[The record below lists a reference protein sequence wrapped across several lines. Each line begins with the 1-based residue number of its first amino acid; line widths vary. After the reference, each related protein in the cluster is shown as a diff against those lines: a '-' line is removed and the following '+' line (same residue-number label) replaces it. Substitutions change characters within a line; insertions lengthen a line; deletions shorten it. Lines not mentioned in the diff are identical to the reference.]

1 MRNVKSQHC
10 YSKRKCSYEMSLV
23 VLKSLEGGDAS
34 QFDATYDEPIIL
46 HQESEVQLVNAI
58 FEDDEKIIIDSDN
71 NQCLFQFGTSA
82 GSSRTATL
90 TPGTYEVNSFQVE
103 FERALNAAIET
114 QGCSIIVTKSL
125 DTDGMF
131 HGYRIRFEYAFNPA
145 AGVFPDGSRGA
156 HCTSATANSATTLT
170 CNGTADA
177 WSDMWA
183 SSPNA
188 ISRGKGYT
196 RAKVP
201 DVSKTFAWGVSTTAL
216 VDGGDDTQL
225 YLGVSFDGGNLSV
238 VNQGVITAV
247 DAGVWAPANNDFYQV
262 YKTGNT
268 LVLQAATSA
277 GGPWTDLASITQ
289 PAVFCFPAFVSYTQN
304 TVLSDIKYVPDGSK
318 NPASTGMLAD
328 DDPSW
333 ESALHENVDAERK
346 SRKGAKIIFIPDKMQ
361 DLLGFRDSYNI
372 SGGGGGIEMNTW
384 ITGNDTSMNTR
395 EDQPALVV
403 SLPQLPI
410 RSRNTGTGLTSGIL
424 AILPRLQRTKTNQLV
439 YEPSF
444 PLPVKLDYLQPTPV
458 NTIRVEIKTTD
469 GARANLRG
477 VSVVTLWIS

>member
-1 MRNVKSQHC
+1 
-10 YSKRKCSYEMSLV
+10 MSLV
-23 VLKSLEGGDAS
+23 VLKSKEGGDAS

-46 HQESEVQLVNAI
+46 HQDSEVQLVSAI
-58 FEDDEKIIIDSDN
+58 FEDDEKIIIDGDN
-71 NQCLFQFGTSA
+71 NQCLFQFGTTV

-103 FERALNAAIET
+103 FERALNAAIEG
-114 QGCSIIVTKSL
+114 QGNCIIVTKSL

-131 HGYRIRFEYAFNPA
+131 HGYRIRFEYGFNPA
-145 AGVFPDGSRGA
+145 AGVFPDGSLGA
-156 HCTSATANSATTLT
+156 HCTVATASSAATLT

-188 ISRGKGYT
+188 ISRGKGYV
-196 RAKVP
+196 RGKAP
-201 DVSKTFAWGVSTTAL
+201 DVSKTFAWGVSTQAL
-216 VDGGDDTQL
+216 VDGGDYTQL

-238 VNQGVITAV
+238 VNQGVVTAV
-247 DAGVWAPANNDFYQV
+247 DPAVWTPANNDFYQV
-262 YKTGNT
+262 YKEGNF
-268 LVLQAATSA
+268 LKLQAATSA
-277 GGPWTDLASITQ
+277 GGPWKELAKITQ
-289 PAVFCFPAFVSYTQN
+289 PAVLCFPAFVSYTKD
-304 TVLSDIKYVPDGSK
+304 TILSDIKYIPDGSK
-318 NPASTGMLAD
+318 NPTNTGMLSD

-333 ESALHENVDAERK
+333 VSAVQSIDAERK
-346 SRKGAKIIFIPDKMQ
+346 STTGVKIIFLPDKMQ
-361 DLLGFRDSYNI
+361 DLLGFKDSYNI
-372 SGGGGGIEMNTW
+372 SGGGGGTVMNTW

-395 EDQPALVV
+395 EDHPALIV

-410 RSRNTGTGLTSGIL
+410 RSRNTGTGLTTGIL

-444 PLPVKLDYLQPTPV
+444 PLPVKLDYLAETPV